1 MNSQQL
7 NAKNDRFYLSIQERK
22 ASDSVGR
29 SPEGTDHSRIECFD
43 VFIVATPTRS
53 GLQSASPT
61 AMSPTNGGGSSASSS
76 PSSTTPE
83 AVSGSV
89 SGSRTVSG
97 SVSGS
102 VSASA
107 SASTSTSTSAS
118 GSGSGSQSI
127 STSGSGSAHR
137 IDFSLMDLDTI
148 PDYDEFTQR
157 TPPMQDLSGSVLE
170 NPTAIFNLDFH
181 RGRAEALGEV
191 DISPFEEEDDLNY
204 IRDIETTITNTWLI
218 LYSTIIRI
226 LNILVNLSLS
236 YEKHSL
242 SILRAFSIIALV
254 VCCK

>member
-1 MNSQQL
+1 MTAFISRSRSGKPAIRWL
-7 NAKNDRFYLSIQERK
+7 EVRKERTILVMEHL
-22 ASDSVGR
+22 DS
-29 SPEGTDHSRIECFD
+29 
-43 VFIVATPTRS
+43 FIVATPARS
-53 GLQSASPT
+53 GVQSASPT
-61 AMSPTNGGGSSASSS
+61 SNS
-76 PSSTTPE
+76 PSSATPE
-83 AVSGSV
+83 
-89 SGSRTVSG
+89 TVSG
-97 SVSGS
+97 T
-102 VSASA
+102 ASA
-107 SASTSTSTSAS
+107 SIS
-118 GSGSGSQSI
+118 GSGSGSATRSQSV
-127 STSGSGSAHR
+127 STSGSGSVHR
-137 IDFSLMDLDTI
+137 IDVSLMDLDTI

-170 NPTAIFNLDFH
+170 NSTAIFNLDFH

-191 DISPFEEEDDLNY
+191 EISPFEEEDDLNY

>member
-1 MNSQQL
+1 MEHL
-7 NAKNDRFYLSIQERK
+7 
-22 ASDSVGR
+22 DS
-29 SPEGTDHSRIECFD
+29 
-43 VFIVATPTRS
+43 FIVATPARS
-53 GLQSASPT
+53 GVQSASPT
-61 AMSPTNGGGSSASSS
+61 SNS
-76 PSSTTPE
+76 PSSATPE
-83 AVSGSV
+83 
-89 SGSRTVSG
+89 TVSG
-97 SVSGS
+97 T
-102 VSASA
+102 ASA
-107 SASTSTSTSAS
+107 SIS
-118 GSGSGSQSI
+118 GSGSGSATRSQSV
-127 STSGSGSAHR
+127 STSGSGSVHR
-137 IDFSLMDLDTI
+137 IDVSLMDLDTI

-170 NPTAIFNLDFH
+170 NSTAIFNLDFH

-191 DISPFEEEDDLNY
+191 EISPFEEEDDLNY

>member
-1 MNSQQL
+1 
-7 NAKNDRFYLSIQERK
+7 
-22 ASDSVGR
+22 
-29 SPEGTDHSRIECFD
+29 
-43 VFIVATPTRS
+43 
-53 GLQSASPT
+53 
-61 AMSPTNGGGSSASSS
+61 
-76 PSSTTPE
+76 
-83 AVSGSV
+83 
-89 SGSRTVSG
+89 
-97 SVSGS
+97 
-102 VSASA
+102 
-107 SASTSTSTSAS
+107 
-118 GSGSGSQSI
+118 
-127 STSGSGSAHR
+127 
-137 IDFSLMDLDTI
+137 MDLDTI

-157 TPPMQDLSGSVLE
+157 TPSMQDLSGSVLE

>member
-1 MNSQQL
+1 MTAFISRSRSGKPAIRWL
-7 NAKNDRFYLSIQERK
+7 EVRKERTILVMEHL
-22 ASDSVGR
+22 DS
-29 SPEGTDHSRIECFD
+29 
-43 VFIVATPTRS
+43 FIVATPARS
-53 GLQSASPT
+53 GVQSASPT
-61 AMSPTNGGGSSASSS
+61 SNS
-76 PSSTTPE
+76 PSSATPE
-83 AVSGSV
+83 
-89 SGSRTVSG
+89 TVSG
-97 SVSGS
+97 TVSGT
-102 VSASA
+102 VSASI
-107 SASTSTSTSAS
+107 SASIS
-118 GSGSGSQSI
+118 GSGSGSATRSQSV
-127 STSGSGSAHR
+127 STSGSGSVHR
-137 IDFSLMDLDTI
+137 IDVSLMDLDTI

-170 NPTAIFNLDFH
+170 NSTAIFNLDFH

-191 DISPFEEEDDLNY
+191 EISPFEEEDDLNY